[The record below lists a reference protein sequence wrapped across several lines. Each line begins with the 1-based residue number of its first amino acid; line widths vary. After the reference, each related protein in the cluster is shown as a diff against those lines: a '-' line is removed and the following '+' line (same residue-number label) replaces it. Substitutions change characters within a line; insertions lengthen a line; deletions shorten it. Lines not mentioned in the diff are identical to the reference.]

1 MTSKLPRD
9 RPDRRDS
16 EREGGPRLTLSQR
29 SDRFPGDAWAF
40 SLAPVFD
47 RATVATVAVDAR
59 TLAVAYANDAME
71 SLSGLETSEVVGL
84 TLAEVVPPPVAERLI
99 ALVREMGR
107 SVETLT
113 RVELPHLLSPDD
125 DRCLSV
131 SAWPVVGSRLE
142 RPGIVIQ
149 LEDISDDVRERE
161 LRRNLAAEMQQA
173 NEHLVLAALREQD
186 LTLKAEAANDAK
198 SAFLAMMSHELRTPL
213 TAIIGYEELLSDGI
227 SGPVSNEQLAQ
238 LGRIRHSAMH
248 LLALVEQVLTLTRI
262 ELQGETVERERFT
275 LSQLVRSVAVLVTPL
290 AAEKRLA
297 FHTELPK
304 EDLVLE
310 SDPLR
315 LKQAL
320 VNLLGNAVRFT
331 DHGELTLCVREDPG
345 GILSFEVRDTG
356 IGIAEEDLERIFEP
370 FWQVEQRA
378 TRRVGGAGLGLT
390 VARRTARLLGG
401 DVTVESAR
409 GEGTVFTL
417 HVPKRAPDDE
427 VEVAR
432 ADADQGEEVS

>member
-1 MTSKLPRD
+1 MTSKLPKD
-9 RPDRRDS
+9 RPVRRDS
-16 EREGGPRLTLSQR
+16 EREDGPRLTLSQGAE
-29 SDRFPGDAWAF
+29 RFPGDAWAL

-47 RATVATVAVDAR
+47 RAPVATVAVDAQ
-59 TLAVAYANDAME
+59 TFAVAYANDAMQ
-71 SLSGLETSEVVGL
+71 SLSGLERSEVVGL
-84 TLAEVVPPPVAERLI
+84 ALAEVVPPQVAERLI

-107 SVETLT
+107 SVETLS
-113 RVELPHLLSPDD
+113 RVELPHFLSADD

-131 SAWPVVGSRLE
+131 SAWPVVGPRLE
-142 RPGIVIQ
+142 RAGLVIQ
-149 LEDISDDVRERE
+149 LEDVSDDVRERE
-161 LRRNLAAEMQQA
+161 FRRNLASEMHRA
-173 NEHLVLAALREQD
+173 NEHLVLSALREQE

-213 TAIIGYEELLSDGI
+213 TAIIGYEELLSDEI
-227 SGPVSNEQLAQ
+227 SGPVSSEQLAQ

-262 ELQGETVERERFT
+262 ELKGETVERERFT

-297 FHTELPK
+297 FHTELPTK
-304 EDLVLE
+304 DLVLE

-331 DHGELTLCVREDPG
+331 DRGEVILRVREEPG
-345 GILSFEVRDTG
+345 GVLAFEVRDTG
-356 IGIAEEDLERIFEP
+356 IGITEEDLERIFEP

-390 VARRTARLLGG
+390 VARHTARLLGG
-401 DVTVESAR
+401 DVTVESAV

-417 HVPKRAPDDE
+417 HVPKRAPGDG
-427 VEVAR
+427 
-432 ADADQGEEVS
+432 DQSASGHDQEGDQAS

>member
-1 MTSKLPRD
+1 M
-9 RPDRRDS
+9 
-16 EREGGPRLTLSQR
+16 LSQG
-29 SDRFPGDAWAF
+29 SARFPGDAWALP
-40 SLAPVFD
+40 LAPVFD
-47 RATVATVAVDAR
+47 RAPVATVAVDAR
-59 TLAVAYANDAME
+59 TFVVAYANDAMQP
-71 SLSGLETSEVVGL
+71 LSGLDPSEMAGL
-84 TLAEVVPPPVAERLI
+84 ALAEVVPPQVAERLV
-99 ALVREMGR
+99 ALVRESGR
-107 SVETLT
+107 SVDTLS
-113 RVELPHLLSPDD
+113 RVELPHFLSADD

-131 SAWPVVGSRLE
+131 SAWPILASQGERVGL
-142 RPGIVIQ
+142 VIQ
-149 LEDISDDVRERE
+149 LEDVSDDVRERE
-161 LRRNLAAEMQQA
+161 LRRNLASQMHQA
-173 NEHLVLAALREQD
+173 NEHLVLSALREQE

-227 SGPVSNEQLAQ
+227 SGEVNSEQLAQ

-290 AAEKRLA
+290 ATEKRLA
-297 FHTELPK
+297 FHTELPR

-331 DHGELTLCVREDPG
+331 DHGEVSLCVREEPG
-345 GILSFEVRDTG
+345 GLLAFEVRDTG
-356 IGIAEEDLERIFEP
+356 IGIPQNDLERIFEP

-401 DVTVESAR
+401 DVTVGSAA
-409 GEGTVFTL
+409 GEGSVFTL
-417 HVPKRAPDDE
+417 HVPRRAPDEASESDNGQTNGGG
-427 VEVAR
+427 A
-432 ADADQGEEVS
+432 AS